1 MPANPVAENVLG
13 TIGTI
18 CWTVQLIPQIWKTWR
33 TKSVEGLSEYLGLSW
48 GISGVFFGVYAIVQD
63 LNIPLI
69 VQPQLLSTLSY
80 LSWAQCQYY
89 GRKRSRRTSILL
101 YVSVMA
107 ISAGFEVGMIYAVR
121 PAYNRGND
129 RPVQFFGAFSTVL
142 LSIALLYVLTPYP
155 QYYEIYKHKEVIG
168 ISILFM
174 IVDMLGGVFSDLS
187 LAFKESFD
195 VVAGVTYS
203 LVVVLDGIVLL
214 CAIILNPRAARR
226 RKRAQAVSEESG
238 HGQHPEDV
246 EGRPQDTS
254 ADPVA
259 PSPQE
264 SKTETHG
271 DLARTPD
278 PSNLGNKLQ

>member
-1 MPANPVAENVLG
+1 MPTNSVAENVLG

-18 CWTVQLIPQIWKTWR
+18 CWTIQLIPQVWKTWR
-33 TKSVEGLSEYLGLSW
+33 TKSVEGLSEYLMLLW

-89 GRKRSRRTSILL
+89 GRERSRTTSVLL
-101 YVSVMA
+101 YVAVIA
-107 ISAGFEVGMIYAVR
+107 VSAGFEAGMIYAVR
-121 PAYNRGND
+121 PAYNRGNE

-142 LSIALLYVLTPYP
+142 LSIALLP
-155 QYYEIYKHKEVIG
+155 QYYEIYKYKEVIG

-174 IVDMLGGVFSDLS
+174 AVDMMGGVFSDLS
-187 LAFKESFD
+187 LAFKDSFD

-203 LVVVLDGIVLL
+203 LVVLLDGIVLL

-226 RKRAQAVSEESG
+226 RKRLQAVGEKR
-238 HGQHPEDV
+238 V
-246 EGRPQDTS
+246 ETGSTLR
-254 ADPVA
+254 
-259 PSPQE
+259 
-264 SKTETHG
+264 TE
-271 DLARTPD
+271 RR
-278 PSNLGNKLQ
+278 NLRLR